1 MQMYVVRGDQL
12 RAARA
17 MLGLRLQDI
26 QRATGGAVVKGTLCR
41 LEGSGAASPDS
52 RVETLARAVSFFE
65 ERGIRFFRHEVDG
78 QIIIAVGLV
87 EPEAELFSLAS
98 PAKAEQRERRT

>member
-1 MQMYVVRGDQL
+1 MQMHAVRGDQL

-26 QRATGGAVVKGTLCR
+26 QRATRGAVVKGTLCR
-41 LEGSGAASPDS
+41 LERSGTASPDS

-65 ERGIRFFRHEVDG
+65 EKGIRFFRHEADG
-78 QIIIAVGLV
+78 RMITAVGLV
-87 EPEAELFSLAS
+87 EP
-98 PAKAEQRERRT
+98 KTEQRERRT